1 MEGYYK
7 PTRLLD
13 RPAPSAGD
21 LTALA
26 QRIKDWGR
34 ELGFQQVGIATIDLA
49 EDEARLLAW
58 LDQGRQGEMDYMAR
72 HGVKRARPAELVPG
86 TLRVVSARMDYLPE
100 VQSRIRERLADPAS
114 AFVSRY
120 ALGRDYHRILRNR
133 LQHLAERIAAEI
145 GPFGHRA
152 FVDSAPVLEKALAQK
167 AGLGWIGKHTNLINT
182 RAGSWFFLGEL
193 FVDLPLPP
201 DRPAE
206 NHCGRCR
213 ACLDACPTGAILA
226 PYELDARL
234 CISYLTIELKGPI
247 PEPLRPLIGNRVY
260 GCDDCLLACPWN
272 RFARLWRRR
281 QRGPGDGTNR
291 PGYCPDAPSRG
302 SPWSEG
308 AGFRAGDYGY
318 RVRSC
323 LGTPGSS
330 CSALVGGVDGGLSV
344 VRRMQASVIVA
355 ITRWPH
361 PKTPC
366 LECKNAAR
374 CVESIAEWGR

>member
-7 PTRLLD
+7 PTRRLD

-120 ALGRDYHRILRNR
+120 ALGRDYHKILRNR

-167 AGLGWIGKHTNLINT
+167 AGLGWIGKHTNLIDT

-201 DRPAE
+201 DRPAI

-272 RFARLWRRR
+272 RFARLVHEPDFQPRQGLEASTLIALFSWDEAEFLTRAEGSAIRRVGHLR
-281 QRGPGDGTNR
+281 WLRNLAVALGN
-291 PGYCPDAPSRG
+291 AP
-302 SPWSEG
+302 P
-308 AGFRAGDYGY
+308 
-318 RVRSC
+318 
-323 LGTPGSS
+323 SS
-330 CSALVGGVDGGLSV
+330 AAIAALEARLDHPSALVREHAAWALARQ
-344 VRRMQASVIVA
+344 RRSI
-355 ITRWPH
+355 
-361 PKTPC
+361 C
-366 LECKNAAR
+366 LR
-374 CVESIAEWGR
+374 